1 MDNHRYIWCRN
12 CGAIHHVSAFDR
24 APVYTVAG
32 GEVQETAA
40 DDWRDFMARHAGHR
54 LEPLK
59 STGSSFFAKGSAFDP
74 MSIAYVQVSNG
85 EETMLLKRSRS
96 SVERPFAYEIV
107 GGKLVESEP
116 SPEIQDDAIRKEM
129 KLHFSWAPAVP
140 LTEDQI
146 EIFVALFRETVQR
159 VDPAALSVNEYSDTD
174 EYTGYCPLPSDLIDK
189 LMEKCREHFPL
200 SQIAALRRFI
210 ESHRDGCGV
219 MRLVKRTVVAIEPR
233 A

>member
-1 MDNHRYIWCRN
+1 M
-12 CGAIHHVSAFDR
+12 
-24 APVYTVAG
+24 
-32 GEVQETAA
+32 EETAA
-40 DDWRDFMARHAGHR
+40 NDWRDFMAHHAGHR

-59 STGSSFFAKGSAFDP
+59 STGSSVFAKGAAFDP
-74 MSIAYVQVSNG
+74 MNIAYIQVSNG

-107 GGKLVESEP
+107 SGKLVESEP
-116 SPEIQDDAIRKEM
+116 NLEIQDDAIRKEM

-140 LTEDQI
+140 LTDDQI
-146 EIFVALFRETVQR
+146 KIFVGLFRETIQQ
-159 VDPAALSVNEYSDTD
+159 VDPAELSANEYFDTD
-174 EYTGYCPLPSDLIDK
+174 DHAGYCALASGLVDEL
-189 LMEKCREHFPL
+189 LEKCREHFSL

-219 MRLVKRTVVAIEPR
+219 MTLMKRTVVAIEPH